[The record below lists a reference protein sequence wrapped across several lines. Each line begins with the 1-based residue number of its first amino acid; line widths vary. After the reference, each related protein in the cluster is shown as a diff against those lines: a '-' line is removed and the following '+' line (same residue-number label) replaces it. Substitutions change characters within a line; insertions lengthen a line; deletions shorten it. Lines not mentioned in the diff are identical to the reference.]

1 MRNGNCGAGNLT
13 WQLFCAIKFYSNT
26 PQKMQKYYAS
36 KECFYDTKHLKF
48 NTFALFLTSLC
59 SLSYTA
65 SGGVQKYFYSLCI
78 FILEFVLT
86 VQKHSEFKHFYTHPE
101 VIVFRSASTTVLPLN
116 IENHLVRTA
125 ELHQSFMFHLYYKQ

>member
-1 MRNGNCGAGNLT
+1 ML
-13 WQLFCAIKFYSNT
+13 
-26 PQKMQKYYAS
+26 S

-86 VQKHSEFKHFYTHPE
+86 VQKHSGFKHFYTHPE